1 MDVGMVRQR
10 RLADDIVAQLE
21 TMILE
26 GTLKAGERLPAE
38 RVLAE
43 RFGVSRPSLREAIQK
58 LAAKGLLIS
67 RHGGGTFVAESLGST
82 FSDPLLHLLENNS
95 DAQRDLLEFRHT
107 LEGSCAYYAALRATE
122 VDQKRLTEAFSALQD
137 CYAREGRV
145 TRAEEGAADA
155 QFHLAIAEA
164 SHNAV
169 LLHTIRGLFDLLK
182 RNVVTNIGG
191 MYALR
196 DETRDMLMS
205 QHRELYEAIMARRAV
220 EARDVIHRH
229 INYVQEVLAEGQQ
242 EAQRLARAQRRQER
256 AGASQGGM
264 MGAAGLAGEAVSA
277 PPGADQS
284 SLPLVRMARWISR
297 SESRSFSVWRLSNS
311 FLPLARAISHLI
323 MCFFQ
328 YSDSATQA

>member
-1 MDVGMVRQR
+1 
-10 RLADDIVAQLE
+10 
-21 TMILE
+21 
-26 GTLKAGERLPAE
+26 
-38 RVLAE
+38 
-43 RFGVSRPSLREAIQK
+43 
-58 LAAKGLLIS
+58 
-67 RHGGGTFVAESLGST
+67 
-82 FSDPLLHLLENNS
+82 
-95 DAQRDLLEFRHT
+95 
-107 LEGSCAYYAALRATE
+107 
-122 VDQKRLTEAFSALQD
+122 
-137 CYAREGRV
+137 V

-256 AGASQGGM
+256 VGASQK
-264 MGAAGLAGEAVSA
+264 AG
-277 PPGADQS
+277 
-284 SLPLVRMARWISR
+284 
-297 SESRSFSVWRLSNS
+297 
-311 FLPLARAISHLI
+311 
-323 MCFFQ
+323 
-328 YSDSATQA
+328 